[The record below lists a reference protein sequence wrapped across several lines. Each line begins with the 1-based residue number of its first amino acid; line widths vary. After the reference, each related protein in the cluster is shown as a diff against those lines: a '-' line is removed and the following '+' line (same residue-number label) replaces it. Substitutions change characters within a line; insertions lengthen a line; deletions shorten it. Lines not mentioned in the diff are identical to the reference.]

1 MSKNDS
7 KTTGIEPFIIECICM
22 KLKIKESLSRLSEYG
37 YDISAATF
45 YRLKKE
51 IEESSQ
57 QRLNLIASKEFLSQ
71 HLERIETLK
80 AIHSELWNNYHIEK
94 TPMNKSKILM
104 HIADIQQYLSSYYDS
119 TAYVMQRVVSMN
131 KPQMRSN
138 DNKEENNAQY

>member
-1 MSKNDS
+1 
-7 KTTGIEPFIIECICM
+7 M

-51 IEESSQ
+51 IEDSSQ

-94 TPMNKSKILM
+94 STINKCKILM

-119 TAYVMQRVVSMN
+119 TAYVMQRVATM
-131 KPQMRSN
+131 KP
-138 DNKEENNAQY
+138 KEVNNAQY